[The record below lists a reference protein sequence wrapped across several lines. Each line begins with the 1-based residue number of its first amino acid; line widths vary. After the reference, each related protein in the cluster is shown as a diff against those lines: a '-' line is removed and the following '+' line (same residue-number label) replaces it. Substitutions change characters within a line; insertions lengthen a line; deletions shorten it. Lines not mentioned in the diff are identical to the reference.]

1 MAPQYTRYE
10 NANGRTPMEIA
21 ASLFLSDVYCNP
33 PQGLPYNS
41 RARSTAVD
49 KQIYEFYPPAGQDLS
64 TPDSPK
70 SMDVDQTD
78 EEEEPKD
85 GVTWKVDT
93 EDLVKTYELGVSYLE
108 KYPGK
113 RKLISLNDANELAK
127 RVATMKTNIQKNK
140 EEDEFD
146 GGDIISFW

>member
-1 MAPQYTRYE
+1 
-10 NANGRTPMEIA
+10 MEIA
-21 ASLFLSDVYCNP
+21 TSLFLSDVYCNP
-33 PQGLPYNS
+33 PEGLPYS
-41 RARSTAVD
+41 WQLRWTAVD
-49 KQIYEFYPPAGQDLS
+49 RQIYEFYPPTKQDSS
-64 TPDSPK
+64 TSESPK
-70 SMDVDQTD
+70 SMDINQMD

-93 EDLVKTYELGVSYLE
+93 TDLVKTYELGVSYLE

-127 RVATMKTNIQKNK
+127 RVATMKTKKNE

-146 GGDIISFW
+146 GGDILSFW

>member
-1 MAPQYTRYE
+1 
-10 NANGRTPMEIA
+10 MEIVT
-21 ASLFLSDVYCNP
+21 SLFLSDVYCNP
-33 PQGLPYNS
+33 PQGVPYDWQL
-41 RARSTAVD
+41 RWTAVD
-49 KQIYEFYPPAGQDLS
+49 KQIYDLYPRTARDSS

-70 SMDVDQTD
+70 SMDVDQMD

-93 EDLVKTYELGVSYLE
+93 TDLVKTFELGVSYLE

-127 RVATMKTNIQKNK
+127 RVATMKTKK
-140 EEDEFD
+140 DEEGDEDEFD
-146 GGDIISFW
+146 GGDILSFW